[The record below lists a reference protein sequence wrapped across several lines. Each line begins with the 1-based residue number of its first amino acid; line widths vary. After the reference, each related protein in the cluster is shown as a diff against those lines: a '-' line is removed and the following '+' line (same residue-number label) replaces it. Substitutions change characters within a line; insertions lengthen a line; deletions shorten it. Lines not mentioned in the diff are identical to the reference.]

1 VVVEVFEWME
11 ALKAQVMSPNFPSA
25 HIIIAGLADKTPY
38 LNLPKYFV
46 EAREYFLEN
55 LPDMSLYRAAEYLN
69 PVKVRTALFVLFFF
83 WFLVVSVLIFLG
95 RKRSPSCRSAPL
107 YSDSWE
113 TREPCNENYLTIRL
127 LPPDVSMGWT
137 F

>member
-1 VVVEVFEWME
+1 MVVEVFEWME

-83 WFLVVSVLIFLG
+83 GFWLFLFSFSLVEKDHPVAGQRHFTQTLG
-95 RKRSPSCRSAPL
+95 RHGSLA
-107 YSDSWE
+107 
-113 TREPCNENYLTIRL
+113 TRIT
-127 LPPDVSMGWT
+127 
-137 F
+137 